1 MKKIIFAFVLFTSL
15 AFTAV
20 AETQATH
27 EEHKEQVIL
36 AVKCVDAEFG
46 SMTSAKKGKLSGKEV
61 KIPEGWHVVC
71 MTVGE
76 KGNLYCVL
84 EKN

>member
-61 KIPEGWHVVC
+61 KILEGWHVVC
-71 MTVGE
+71 MTANNEYV
-76 KGNLYCVL
+76 YYII

>member
-1 MKKIIFAFVLFTSL
+1 MKKLVFGLVLFTSL

-71 MTVGE
+71 MTANNEYV
-76 KGNLYCVL
+76 YYII

>member
-1 MKKIIFAFVLFTSL
+1 MKKFIFALVLFTSL

-20 AETQATH
+20 AETQTTH
-27 EEHKEQVIL
+27 EEHKEQIVVMFKSL
-36 AVKCVDAEFG
+36 DVEFNN
-46 SMTSAKKGKLSGKEV
+46 MKKGKVTGNEV

-71 MTVGE
+71 MTANNEYV
-76 KGNLYCVL
+76 YYII

>member
-1 MKKIIFAFVLFTSL
+1 MKKFIFALVLFTSL

-20 AETQATH
+20 AETQTTH
-27 EEHKEQVIL
+27 EEHKEQIVVMFKSL
-36 AVKCVDAEFG
+36 DVEFNN
-46 SMTSAKKGKLSGKEV
+46 MKKDKVTGNEV

>member
-1 MKKIIFAFVLFTSL
+1 MKKIIFALVLFTSL

-20 AETQATH
+20 AETKATH
-27 EEHKEQVIL
+27 EEHKEQIVVMFKSL
-36 AVKCVDAEFG
+36 DVDFNN
-46 SMTSAKKGKLSGKEV
+46 MKKGKVTGNEV